1 MLALALVAALSSAD
15 LQRWM
20 DDQPA
25 VVAYRRQQIV
35 DRIPRDDAFRQT
47 PTLPQGAACRGSQAA
62 ASAAVVMFK
71 TADGGKLMLTEPDLL
86 AKNAGQSMLQLDGPA
101 KQALED
107 RGRRYEQ
114 DAGLFEPSCLG

>member
-25 VVAYRRQQIV
+25 VLAYRQQRIV
-35 DRIPRDDAFRQT
+35 DQIPPDDAFRQR
-47 PTLPQGAACRGSQAA
+47 PTLPRSAACRGSQAA
-62 ASAAVVMFK
+62 ASAAVLLFK

-86 AKNAGQSMLQLDGPA
+86 AKNQGQPSLQLDEPA